1 MLTFKDLERPMI
13 DVLHEHNMVTP
24 ELSKVLNAA
33 KVTTARSLCQLEVCG
48 IRADHC
54 GAHRATRMTGCR

>member
-1 MLTFKDLERPMI
+1 MLTFKDVERPMI

-33 KVTTARSLCQLEVCG
+33 KVVTVRSLCQLEVCCLYDAEMCS
-48 IRADHC
+48 R
-54 GAHRATRMTGCR
+54 